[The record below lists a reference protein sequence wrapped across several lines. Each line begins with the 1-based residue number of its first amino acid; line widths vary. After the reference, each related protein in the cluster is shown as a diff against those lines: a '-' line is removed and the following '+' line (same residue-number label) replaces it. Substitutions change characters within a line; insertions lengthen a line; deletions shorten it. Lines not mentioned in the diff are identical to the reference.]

1 MLSINLQPFPAI
13 NTDRLLLRQITH
25 DDVDDFFW
33 LRNNDDVMKY
43 IQLPKLESKQ
53 KAIERIDFLNN
64 STIKNEAINWAI
76 TLNNSD
82 KLIGWI
88 LLKSIDLVNHRAEV
102 GYLLHP
108 DFWRKGIIQEAL
120 TAVLDFSF
128 NTLNFHSLEAL
139 VNPENIA
146 SISLLEKHGFVKE
159 AHFKENF
166 YFEGEFLDTGVYSL
180 LKSNYKK
187 SNTL

>member
-1 MLSINLQPFPAI
+1 MLTINLQPFPVL
-13 NTDRLLLRQITH
+13 NTNRLTLRQITH
-25 DDVDDFFW
+25 NDVNEFFW
-33 LRNNDDVMKY
+33 LRNSEEVMKY
-43 IQLPKLESKQ
+43 IQLPGFKSIEEAKEKINILKKLTT
-53 KAIERIDFLNN
+53 R
-64 STIKNEAINWAI
+64 NEGINWAI

-82 KLIGWI
+82 KLLGWI

-128 NTLNFHSLEAL
+128 DTLNFHSLEAY

-146 SISLLEKHGFVKE
+146 SISLLEKNGFVKE

-180 LKSNYKK
+180 LKSNYKIQYHK
-187 SNTL
+187 